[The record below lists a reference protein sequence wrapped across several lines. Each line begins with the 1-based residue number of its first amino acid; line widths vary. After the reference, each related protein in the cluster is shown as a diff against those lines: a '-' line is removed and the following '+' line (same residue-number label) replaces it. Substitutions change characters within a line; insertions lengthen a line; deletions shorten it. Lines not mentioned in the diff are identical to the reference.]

1 MSLSALLSAPLNTPQ
16 GPRPDLV
23 SPPASLLA
31 RLLESRL
38 AQEQEAPAGAP
49 LPAGVDVDLRPALPK
64 VATAAVMLYARRSH
78 VDSFPLLFSTLAL
91 AHPN

>member
-1 MSLSALLSAPLNTPQ
+1 MSLTAMLGAPVNTPQ
-16 GPRPDLV
+16 GPQPDLV

-38 AQEQEAPAGAP
+38 AHEQSAPAYAP
-49 LPAGVDVDLRPALPK
+49 LPTGVTADLRPALPK
-64 VATAAVMLYARRSH
+64 IATAAVMLYARRSH